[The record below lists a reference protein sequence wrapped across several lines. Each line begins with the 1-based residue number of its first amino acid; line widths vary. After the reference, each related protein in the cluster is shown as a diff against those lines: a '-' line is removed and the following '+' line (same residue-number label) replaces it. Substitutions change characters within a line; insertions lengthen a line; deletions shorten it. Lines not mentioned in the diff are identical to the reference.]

1 MKTCFVIIGF
11 GVKTDPVTKRE
22 LNLDRTFENIIRP
35 AIEGIEDPKF
45 ECFRAIEKNKTGSID
60 RLMYHWILNADLVV
74 ADISTLNA
82 NVMYELGVRHA
93 LRPFSTII
101 ISEEEQ
107 MKNKLPFDINHE
119 VIHSYEHL
127 GKDIGFSE
135 VQRFQ
140 KKLRELALDIIRR
153 PEPDSPVYSFI
164 RELEPPRL
172 KPAAIQVL
180 SKQMSAIMPDEQQ
193 SLSHILKEGERA
205 KNEGNYG
212 AARVF
217 FGTALER
224 NPNDSYTRQR
234 LAVVTYKS
242 KQPDTVQALLK
253 AREILQPLNPAQ
265 STDPETLGV
274 SAAIEK
280 RLFEH
285 TGDPSHLD
293 KALGF
298 NEKGF
303 MIKEDYYNG
312 INTAYLYI
320 HKALL
325 ARDKLEAIGHYA
337 RARDLWGKVRSLCHN
352 LLKEGQLARFLNRE
366 IEYEEVRDELPWI
379 YATMAEASFGLGD
392 EAGALDYLNKIKS
405 LPDTKFAQES
415 FLEQK
420 SKLESMLK
428 DFLEKHLQ
436 EK

>member
-11 GVKTDPVTKRE
+11 GVKLDPVTSRE
-22 LNLDRTFENIIRP
+22 INLDKTFENLIRP
-35 AIEGIEDPKF
+35 AIESIEDPKF

-60 RLMYHWILNADLVV
+60 KLMYHWILNADLVV

-93 LRPFSTII
+93 LRPYSTII

-127 GKDIGFSE
+127 GKDIGYSE

-140 KKLRELALDIIRR
+140 KKLKELALDIIHRQ
-153 PEPDSPVYSFI
+153 EPDSPVYTFI
-164 RELEPPRL
+164 HELEPPRL
-172 KPAAIQVL
+172 KTKDVRVL
-180 SKQMSAIMPDEQQ
+180 AQQMSDILTDDNQ
-193 SLSHILKEGERA
+193 SLSYFLKEGERA
-205 KNEGNYG
+205 KNEGDYQ
-212 AARVF
+212 AARIF

-242 KQPDTVQALLK
+242 KVPDPVQALQK
-253 AREILQPLNPAQ
+253 AREILQPLNPTQ

-280 RLFEH
+280 RLYEI
-285 TGDPSHLD
+285 TGDADHLSR
-293 KALGF
+293 ALEF

-303 MIKEDYYNG
+303 MIKQDYYNG

-320 HKALL
+320 HKALQ
-325 ARDKLEAIGHYA
+325 AQDKLEAIGNYA
-337 RARDLWGKVRSLCHN
+337 RARDIWARVRSLCQ
-352 LLKEGQLARFLNRE
+352 LMLTEGQLARFLNQE
-366 IEYEEVRDELPWI
+366 IEYEEVKEDLPWV

-392 EAGALDYLNKIKS
+392 GAGADEYQNKIRS
-405 LPDTKFAQES
+405 LPNTKFAMES

-420 SKLESMLK
+420 SKLETMLK
-428 DFLEKHLQ
+428 TFSEKHL
-436 EK
+436 

>member
-35 AIEGIEDPKF
+35 AIESIEDPKF

-60 RLMYHWILNADLVV
+60 KLMYHWILNADLVV

-93 LRPFSTII
+93 LRPYSTII

-140 KKLRELALDIIRR
+140 KKLRELALEIIRR
-153 PEPDSPVYSFI
+153 QEPDSPVYTFI
-164 RELEPPRL
+164 HELEPPKL
-172 KPAAIQVL
+172 KSKDVRVL
-180 SKQMSAIMPDEQQ
+180 SQQMSDILSDENQ
-193 SLSHILKEGERA
+193 SLSHFLKEGERA
-205 KNEGNYG
+205 KNEGNYRD
-212 AARVF
+212 ACVF
-217 FGTALER
+217 FNTALER

-242 KQPDTVQALLK
+242 KQPDPVNALLK

-280 RLFEH
+280 RLYEI
-285 TGDPSHLD
+285 TGDAGHLSR
-293 KALGF
+293 ALEF

-303 MIKEDYYNG
+303 MIKQDYYNG

-325 ARDKLEAIGHYA
+325 AQDKMEAIGNYA
-337 RARDLWGKVRSLCHN
+337 RARDVWAKVLSLCQN
-352 LLKEGQLARFLNRE
+352 TLSKGQLARFLNRE
-366 IEYEEVRDELPWI
+366 IEYEEVREELPWI
-379 YATMAEASFGLGD
+379 YATMAEAAFGLGD
-392 EAGALDYLNKIKS
+392 EAESAEYQNKFMS
-405 LPDTKFAQES
+405 LPDTKFTQES

-420 SKLESMLK
+420 GKLESMLRT
-428 DFLEKHLQ
+428 FRERHLR
-436 EK
+436 